1 MKERTLFVVT
11 FFGKDVFS
19 GEKRGMRSE
28 GKQEYFVL
36 SPVNWLFGLL
46 GRVNE
51 TRFSDTD

>member
-1 MKERTLFVVT
+1 MDRTLFVVT

-28 GKQEYFVL
+28 GKQGYFVL

-51 TRFSDTD
+51 TKFSDTD